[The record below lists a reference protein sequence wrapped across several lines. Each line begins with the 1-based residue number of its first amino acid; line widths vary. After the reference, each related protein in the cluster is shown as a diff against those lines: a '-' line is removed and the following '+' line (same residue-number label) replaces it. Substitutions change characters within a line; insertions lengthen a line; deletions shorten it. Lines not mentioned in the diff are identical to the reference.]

1 MPDDCLFCKIIAG
14 TIPSETVY
22 EDGVLVAFKDVH
34 PIAPVHVLIVPR
46 EHVESVNGI
55 NESNQNLMGDLF
67 AAAARLARELG
78 VADDGYRCVINTN
91 REAGQV
97 VFHLHLHLIGGRPL
111 HGLG

>member
-1 MPDDCLFCKIIAG
+1 MAEDCIFCKIIAG
-14 TIPSETVY
+14 KIPAERVY
-22 EDGVLVAFKDVH
+22 EDEFLVAFKDIH
-34 PIAPVHVLIVPR
+34 PIAPVHVLLVPR

-55 NESNQNLMGDLF
+55 SEQNQEMMGRLF
-67 AAAARLARELG
+67 TATAKLARQLG
-78 VADDGYRCVINTN
+78 VAESGYRCVINTN